1 MLPELKDVL
10 ALARGAGEILR
21 DFYDRP
27 LTVEHKGAVD
37 LVTES
42 DKASEAYLL
51 GEIRRRWPGQAILA
65 EESGAHTGQGE
76 ALWLVDPLDGTTNF
90 AHGPPIFSVSVAVAV
105 GGVVQLGVGY
115 DPLREEAFCAT
126 RGQGAWLGERRL
138 QVGRASALVES
149 LLVTGFPYDQG
160 SNPDNNLNYF
170 KHLVVRS
177 RGMRRLGSAALDLA
191 YVAAGRVDG
200 YWEIRL
206 QPWDV
211 AAGMLLVEEAGGR
224 VTRLNGEP
232 DVLRQPCSVLA
243 ANPALHGLLRQEIE
257 AVRAQAETG
266 V

>member
-1 MLPELKDVL
+1 MYPELNDVL
-10 ALARGAGEILR
+10 ALARGAGAILR
-21 DFYDRP
+21 DFYEGP

-37 LVTES
+37 LVTEA

-65 EESGAHTGQGE
+65 EESGVHTGEGE

-90 AHGPPIFSVSVAVAV
+90 AHGLPIFSVSVAFAV
-105 GGVVQLGVGY
+105 GGVVQLGVVY
-115 DPLREEAFCAT
+115 DPLREEAFCAA
-126 RGQGAWLGERRL
+126 RGAGAWLGARRL
-138 QVGRASALVES
+138 QVGAASTLVDS

-160 SNPDNNLNYF
+160 SNPDNNLDYF
-170 KHLVVRS
+170 EHLVVRS

-211 AAGMLLVEEAGGR
+211 AAGMLLVAEAGGLA
-224 VTRLNGEP
+224 TRLNGEP
-232 DVLRQPCSVLA
+232 DVLRGPCSVLA
-243 ANPALHGLLRQEIE
+243 ANPALHGLLRQEID
-257 AVRAQAETG
+257 AVRAQAESG